1 VNDMPLDAAKVA
13 AGRLFAASK
22 YPYLA
27 SALFAAPVLAA
38 AGSST
43 IAVDR
48 HWRVLADPGVVES
61 MEAQELGRLLVHLV
75 SHLLRDHAARAVAAG
90 VGDDGAEVS
99 DSPTAVAWARSADA
113 EVNDDLEPD
122 AMAPACAPDLPDT
135 LGGPRGRLAEQYYD
149 LRPPKPRF
157 WDCGSGCDGVAR
169 PWDPQHCHGG
179 HAGPCTS
186 VCLGTNE
193 RQAQWLR
200 LATASELQRWM
211 GLEPG
216 RVPAG
221 WARWAE
227 KILPSKV
234 DWRRVLAAE
243 VRWGVERAAGM
254 VDYSYRKP
262 SRRAEAVPGVI
273 FPILQQPIPDVAV
286 VCDTSG
292 SMTAGQFGRALVE
305 IESLLQRAGLRDK
318 QVRVLVCD
326 VDVKSVRRVS
336 RASQVELVGGGGTDM
351 AAGIARALALRPR
364 PSVVVVLTDGWT
376 PWPAQPVRGA
386 RVIVALIKPTGGNA
400 HRLIDREP
408 PPPPSWARTVRVEV
422 PA

>member
-1 VNDMPLDAAKVA
+1 MPLDAAKVA

-38 AGSST
+38 AGSGT

-48 HWRVLADPGVVES
+48 HWRTLADPGVVEG
-61 MEAQELGRLLVHLV
+61 MEAQELGRLLAQLV
-75 SHLLRDHAARAVAAG
+75 SHLLRDHAGRAATAC
-90 VGDDGAEVS
+90 VGDEGAEAS

-113 EVNDDLEPD
+113 ELNDDLEPD
-122 AMAPACAPDLPDT
+122 AMVPACAPDLPRA
-135 LGGPRGRLAEQYYD
+135 LGGVPGGLAEQYYD
-149 LRPPKPRF
+149 LRPPGPRF
-157 WDCGSGCDGVAR
+157 WDCGSGCDGLPR
-169 PWDPQHCHGG
+169 PWDPPQCHGS

-186 VCLGTNE
+186 VCLGSSE

-211 GLEPG
+211 GIEPG

-227 KILPSKV
+227 KVLPSKV

-273 FPILQQPIPDVAV
+273 FPILQQPVPDVAV

-292 SMTAGQFGRALVE
+292 SMTEGQLGRALAEVE
-305 IESLLQRAGLRDK
+305 ALLQRAGLRDR

-376 PWPAQPVRGA
+376 PWPPGPVRGA
-386 RVIVALIKPTGGNA
+386 RVIVALIGPTGSNA
-400 HRLIDREP
+400 HRLVGREP
-408 PPPPSWARTVRVEV
+408 PPPPPWARTVRVDV

>member
-1 VNDMPLDAAKVA
+1 
-13 AGRLFAASK
+13 
-22 YPYLA
+22 
-27 SALFAAPVLAA
+27 
-38 AGSST
+38 
-43 IAVDR
+43 
-48 HWRVLADPGVVES
+48 
-61 MEAQELGRLLVHLV
+61 
-75 SHLLRDHAARAVAAG
+75 
-90 VGDDGAEVS
+90 
-99 DSPTAVAWARSADA
+99 
-113 EVNDDLEPD
+113 
-122 AMAPACAPDLPDT
+122 
-135 LGGPRGRLAEQYYD
+135 
-149 LRPPKPRF
+149 
-157 WDCGSGCDGVAR
+157 
-169 PWDPQHCHGG
+169 
-179 HAGPCTS
+179 
-186 VCLGTNE
+186 
-193 RQAQWLR
+193 
-200 LATASELQRWM
+200 
-211 GLEPG
+211 
-216 RVPAG
+216 
-221 WARWAE
+221 
-227 KILPSKV
+227 
-234 DWRRVLAAE
+234 
-243 VRWGVERAAGM
+243 M